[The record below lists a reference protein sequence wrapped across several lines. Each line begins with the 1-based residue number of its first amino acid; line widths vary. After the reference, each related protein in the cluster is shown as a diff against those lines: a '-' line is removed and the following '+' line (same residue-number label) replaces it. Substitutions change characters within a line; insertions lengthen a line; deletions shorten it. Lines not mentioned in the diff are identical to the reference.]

1 MHEFLKCT
9 CKGTDVFPINYKRC
23 WGISCWHIDYSL
35 KDSKASLPQSF
46 YESSQ
51 KTYFNVVSY
60 LCICMYIITVLQ
72 FTVCVSNC
80 GDCVFCW
87 FYRYAT
93 CRRWNTRNK
102 RNQCGKSDCRT
113 TTKNACKCLKSISR
127 SLCNCLSYFD
137 KIFHNCI
144 ATSPF
149 SSILDGHQVPTMQNL
164 FCSAVTGLCKLFP
177 LFF

>member
-1 MHEFLKCT
+1 ML
-9 CKGTDVFPINYKRC
+9 VYWLQSQR
-23 WGISCWHIDYSL
+23 
-35 KDSKASLPQSF
+35 DSNASLPKSF
-46 YESSQ
+46 YESCQ
-51 KTYFNVVSY
+51 KTYFNMVSY
-60 LCICMYIITVLQ
+60 LCLCMNIITVLQ

-93 CRRWNTRNK
+93 CRWWNTRNK

-113 TTKNACKCLKSISR
+113 TTKNACKCLKSFSR
-127 SLCNCLSYFD
+127 SLWNCLSCFD

-149 SSILDGHQVPTMQNL
+149 SSILDGHQVPVMQKL
-164 FCSAVTGLCKLFP
+164 CVQLLQDSASSF
-177 LFF
+177 LFFFF